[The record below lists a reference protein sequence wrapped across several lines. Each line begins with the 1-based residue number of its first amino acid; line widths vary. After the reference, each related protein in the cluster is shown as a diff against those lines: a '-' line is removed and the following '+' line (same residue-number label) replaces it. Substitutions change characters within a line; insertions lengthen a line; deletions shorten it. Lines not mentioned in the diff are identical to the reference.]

1 MKYFSPLS
9 LLAIL
14 ALSPTIEISA
24 FVPAALHHVAA
35 SSMPSSSSSTSL
47 QAGFFDA
54 IFGPKTAEASHILL
68 KGNNAS
74 QQCEKLKM
82 DIYKTAMKKGSVEGG
97 VEPEFLMSA
106 VSTRR

>member
-24 FVPAALHHVAA
+24 FAPAALHHVAA
-35 SSMPSSSSSTSL
+35 SSMPSSTSL